1 MYARARARAR
11 VCATTRAAA
20 EWLSPGPA
28 ARGEDRCHAIEGK
41 GMARVPVEI
50 LGNASRRPRAVLRDE
65 TSNHSALCWLL
76 HRECLLCASV
86 CCVRSVWRAFECVAF
101 RTCSTAPTTRTDSR
115 RELQAVRQARQGAH
129 PTPSPRRDPD
139 FPQRYH
145 PSDCGPCAGLSTHPA
160 PPSARASAPLR
171 SGLLRCAE

>member
-1 MYARARARAR
+1 MLLSLLLVRTAAPCWREKLAPSARPAGERGVASLLLVSACADAGGGAACRVGRVGSRRRPAGGERGAHASGVGVCVCARAR
-11 VCATTRAAA
+11 ATTRAAA
-20 EWLSPGPA
+20 EWLSQGPA

-50 LGNASRRPRAVLRDE
+50 LGNALRRPRAVLRDE

-101 RTCSTAPTTRTDSR
+101 RTCSK
-115 RELQAVRQARQGAH
+115 V
-129 PTPSPRRDPD
+129 
-139 FPQRYH
+139 
-145 PSDCGPCAGLSTHPA
+145 
-160 PPSARASAPLR
+160 
-171 SGLLRCAE
+171 